1 MATFTTTRRTP
12 WQNPAPAPLWPP
24 APQATLQPPSTAADA
39 AVLQVLGATARLPGH
54 RVGPV
59 HLALRAGEQVAL
71 LGPSGAGKST
81 LVRLLAGERPCS
93 AGEVRLAGRA
103 LPLWA
108 TLDLARARAVLPQQH
123 GVAFGLPVE
132 LVVGLGRLG
141 REHETGHAALV
152 AQALEAAH
160 ASHLLGRRVDTLSG
174 GEMARV
180 QLARVMA
187 QLWDAPPGLLLVDEP
202 LAALDPALQLD
213 LLDHLQQYARQRG
226 HALVAVLHDIN
237 QALSGFQRLWLLKDG
252 QLQHDLPADAQALP
266 ALSALFGITLDSW
279 TAPDGGLRVAARRR
293 SALANAA

>member
-1 MATFTTTRRTP
+1 MPTTT
-12 WQNPAPAPLWPP
+12 APL
-24 APQATLQPPSTAADA
+24 LQT
-39 AVLQVLGATARLPGH
+39 LGATARLPGH

-59 HLALRAGEQVAL
+59 QLQLQPGEQVAL

-93 AGEVRLAGRA
+93 AGEVQLAGRP
-103 LPLWA
+103 LPLWP
-108 TLDLARARAVLPQQH
+108 TLDLARVRAVLPQQH
-123 GVAFGLPVE
+123 AVAFGLPVE

-141 REHETGHAALV
+141 REHEAGHSALL
-152 AQALEAAH
+152 AQALAAAS

-213 LLDHLQQYARQRG
+213 LLDHLQSYARQRG

-266 ALSALFGITLDSW
+266 ALAALFGITLDSW

-293 SALANAA
+293 TARAAMAAAA